1 MYTSII
7 ILSHFLIWLLLV
19 LLVVFVVFIGC
30 FYWLFLLVV
39 FRDPEDAVTIAQGLK
54 PGHVVVFKH
63 SELAAR
69 ERGGGKRSGGKRSGG
84 KSSAVGYSIGFVVQ
98 LPEPFSEF
106 KEVSDYFESSI
117 TRARWILCLS
127 PPSLKST
134 KCSQLIFFFFTIYT
148 FIAFFTFFSPVRSL
162 LPRELLTTCR

>member
-1 MYTSII
+1 M
-7 ILSHFLIWLLLV
+7 
-19 LLVVFVVFIGC
+19 
-30 FYWLFLLVV
+30 
-39 FRDPEDAVTIAQGLK
+39 FRNPEDAVTIAQGLK
-54 PGHVVVFKH
+54 PGHVVVFKN

-69 ERGGGKRSGGKRSGG
+69 ERGGGKRGGGKSSG

-117 TRARWILCLS
+117 TRARWILCLP

-134 KCSQLIFFFFTIYT
+134 MVLN
-148 FIAFFTFFSPVRSL
+148 
-162 LPRELLTTCR
+162 

>member
-1 MYTSII
+1 M
-7 ILSHFLIWLLLV
+7 
-19 LLVVFVVFIGC
+19 
-30 FYWLFLLVV
+30 
-39 FRDPEDAVTIAQGLK
+39 TIAQGLK
-54 PGHVVVFKH
+54 PGHVVVFKN

-69 ERGGGKRSGGKRSGG
+69 ERGGGKRGGGKSSG

-117 TRARWILCLS
+117 TRARWILCLP

-134 KCSQLIFFFFTIYT
+134 MAQLIFFFTILPLLL
-148 FIAFFTFFSPVRSL
+148 FSLFFSSL
-162 LPRELLTTCR
+162 ILAST